1 MLPPDLDRKEETKPA
16 GLPLRIHQI
25 QDGLTTHRLG
35 KKIHYFKELD
45 STNSHARRMAEQRAQ
60 EGEVVIA
67 ESQTHGRGRLGRRWV
82 SPPYVNLYLSVILRP
97 TLPPIDAPQITLMA
111 AVALADALAA
121 FIPVLPAIKWPND
134 ILAGG
139 KKVAGVLTESA
150 CHGERI
156 DFVILGIGVNINYPV
171 ESMPDAIQKRATSM
185 ISFTGTNVSR
195 ESVVRRLIQ
204 DLDRCYGE
212 LEEMGFQ
219 TVAPR
224 WAARFELRGK
234 KVRVEMTDRIII
246 GTARGIDRDGALLV
260 EDGRGEVQ
268 RVVAGDVVPVG
279 D

>member
-1 MLPPDLDRKEETKPA
+1 
-16 GLPLRIHQI
+16 
-25 QDGLTTHRLG
+25 
-35 KKIHYFKELD
+35 
-45 STNSHARRMAEQRAQ
+45 
-60 EGEVVIA
+60 
-67 ESQTHGRGRLGRRWV
+67 
-82 SPPYVNLYLSVILRP
+82 
-97 TLPPIDAPQITLMA
+97 
-111 AVALADALAA
+111 
-121 FIPVLPAIKWPND
+121 
-134 ILAGG
+134 
-139 KKVAGVLTESA
+139 
-150 CHGERI
+150 
-156 DFVILGIGVNINYPV
+156 
-171 ESMPDAIQKRATSM
+171 MPDAIQKRATSM

-224 WAARFELRGK
+224 WEARFELRGK

-260 EDGRGEVQ
+260 ENGRGEVQ